1 MGPIIDLSTLLPWR
15 IIQIFATSF
24 AYYNILRSIVKDK
37 YRPLITFGAIFAARI
52 GTSFLFYNTDNSR
65 SVLGYAVYCCI
76 IFLISLFL
84 TTGEL
89 YKKVIAILF
98 WLVSNF
104 SCMFGLAAL
113 YSIIYNTTLEKMYTY
128 EYQEHMYTYMISCIV
143 FISASFL
150 FAGILQLAQSKKTKN
165 RSKKMFAYITF
176 IPFSHVMVVAIALFT
191 EPGLYS
197 GATAAEKATNFSIYV
212 FLLLVMLFDCS
223 YPFVI
228 EYFEKIHQQNII
240 SEREILRNKMDYNQ
254 MLMLKDE
261 KQRYRRIKHDFAN
274 ITTTAAGLIEI
285 GKSEKALHVLRKTND
300 DITKISQFS
309 LCSNDT
315 INTTVFVKKQNAEK
329 IGVELNV
336 EIDESYPIMADDYDL
351 CRILFNIVDNSV
363 AAAAKLEKDKISNI
377 KIEITQ
383 DEIIFESENGKPRG
397 YENRLQNKADE
408 HGYGTKIIGETAAK
422 YGGKY
427 THKIENGIY
436 YTKTTLKNMPAKTE

>member
-15 IIQIFATSF
+15 ILQIFATAF
-24 AYYNILRSIVKDK
+24 AYYNILRSILKDK
-37 YRPLITFGAIFAARI
+37 YGPFITFGAIFAARI
-52 GTSFLFYNTDNSR
+52 GTSVLFYNTDNSR
-65 SVLGYAVYCCI
+65 SVLGYVFYCSI

-113 YSIIYNTTLEKMYTY
+113 YSIIYNTTLDEMFTY
-128 EYQEHMYTYMISCIV
+128 EYQEYMYTYMISCIV
-143 FISASFL
+143 FIAASFL
-150 FAGILQLAQSKKTKN
+150 FSGILQLAKSKKTSD

-176 IPFSHVMVVAIALFT
+176 LPFSHIMVVAIALFT
-191 EPGLYS
+191 KPGSYE
-197 GATAAEKATNFSIYV
+197 GRTPAEKATNFSIYL
-212 FLLLVMLFDCS
+212 FLLIVMLFDIS

-240 SEREILRNKMDYNQ
+240 SEREILRNKMDYSQ

-261 KQRYRRIKHDFAN
+261 KQQYRRIKHDFAN
-274 ITTTAAGLIEI
+274 ITATAAGLIEI

-315 INTTVFVKKQNAEK
+315 INTTIFIKKQEAEK
-329 IGVELNV
+329 LGVELNID
-336 EIDESYPIMADDYDL
+336 IDESYPIMADDYDI
-351 CRILFNIVDNSV
+351 CRILFNIADNSV
-363 AAAAKLEKDKISNI
+363 AAASKLEKNKISNV

-383 DEIIFESENGKPRG
+383 DEIIFKSENGKPQG
-397 YENRLQNKADE
+397 YENRLQNMADE

-427 THKIENGIY
+427 THKTENGIY
-436 YTKTTLKNMPAKTE
+436 YTKTVLKNKSIKTE

>member
-15 IIQIFATSF
+15 IMQIFATTF
-24 AYYNILRSIVKDK
+24 AYYNILRTIAKDK
-37 YRPLITFGAIFAARI
+37 FGPLSTFCAIFAARI
-52 GTSFLFYNTDNSR
+52 GTSLLFYNSDNSR
-65 SVLGYAVYCCI
+65 SVLGYLVYSII

-128 EYQEHMYTYMISCIV
+128 EYQEHMYTYMVSCIV
-143 FISASFL
+143 FIAASFL
-150 FAGILQLAQSKKTKN
+150 FSGILKLAQSKKAHD

-191 EPGLYS
+191 KPGTYT
-197 GATAAEKATNFSIYV
+197 GTTAAEKLTNFSIYI
-212 FLLLVMLFDCS
+212 FLLLVMLFDAS

-240 SEREILRNKMDYNQ
+240 SDREILRNKMDYNQ
-254 MLMLKDE
+254 MVMLKDE
-261 KQRYRRIKHDFAN
+261 KQRYRKIKHDFAN
-274 ITTTAAGLIEI
+274 ITATAAGLIEI
-285 GKSEKALHVLRKTND
+285 GKPEKALHVLRKTND
-300 DITKISQFS
+300 DITNIYQFS
-309 LCSNDT
+309 LCSNDA
-315 INTTVFVKKQNAEK
+315 INTTVFIKEQEAEK
-329 IGVELNV
+329 LGVELKV
-336 EIDESYPIMADDYDL
+336 EIDEAYPVMADDYDV
-351 CRILFNIVDNSV
+351 CRILFNIADNSV
-363 AAAAKLEKDKISNI
+363 AAAAKLKKDKISKI

-383 DEIIFESENGKPRG
+383 DEIIFESENGKPKG

-408 HGYGTKIIGETAAK
+408 HGYGTKIIGEIAAK

-427 THKIENGIY
+427 KHKIENGVY
-436 YTKTTLKNMPAKTE
+436 YTKTTMKNKPAEAE